1 MKRSFFFFNLIIFF
15 FLATSCSHLF
25 YQPDAF
31 LYTDKEKI
39 QKYFKENEIQGSEGK
54 IIVWTFSNPNLKPE
68 QKKPVHL
75 ILFHGNAQNVSS
87 HFYSLFWILEKGYDY
102 TIFDYPG
109 YGGSEGEPTRQS
121 TTQSGIDVYKWVKSQ
136 HPDQKFFIF
145 GQSLGGN
152 ISIYSASKVLPDPQ
166 LCGVAVESTFL
177 NYHTVAR
184 RLLAKNW
191 FTWIFQPIAYVLVSD
206 SYSASEAVRQL
217 GTTPLMVMHG
227 DRDPV
232 VGYEN
237 GQDLFEAANQP
248 KSFIDV
254 TGGQHID
261 ALTFQDRNKY
271 QKIFTDFIDQS
282 CLK

>member
-136 HPDQKFFIF
+136 HPDQKIFIF

-237 GQDLFEAANQP
+237 GQDLFQAANQP
-248 KSFIDV
+248 KFFVDV